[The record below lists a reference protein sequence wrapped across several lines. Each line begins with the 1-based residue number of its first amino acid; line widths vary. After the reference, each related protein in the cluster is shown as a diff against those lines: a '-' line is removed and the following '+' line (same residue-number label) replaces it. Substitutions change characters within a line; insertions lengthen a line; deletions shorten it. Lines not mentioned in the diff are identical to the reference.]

1 MATSLGATK
10 RPDGDLEP
18 AWEIAYLFPAQGAWS
33 EDDYLSLTEGT
44 NHLVEL
50 SQGHVEVLPM
60 PTRTHQRIVFFLA
73 RVLHSFLMA
82 HGLGTVLFA
91 PLRVRL
97 WEGKFREPDLVV
109 VLAEHRDREHEA
121 YFDGADLVIEV
132 VSDDDPDRDLV
143 TKRREYAQAGIA
155 EYWIVEPQV
164 ETITVL
170 RLDRDQY
177 VEHGRF
183 GRGAAAASA
192 LLPGL
197 SVDVATMFDE
207 ATDQV

>member
-73 RVLHSFLMA
+73 RVLHRFLMA

-91 PLRVRL
+91 PC
-97 WEGKFREPDLVV
+97 
-109 VLAEHRDREHEA
+109 
-121 YFDGADLVIEV
+121 
-132 VSDDDPDRDLV
+132 
-143 TKRREYAQAGIA
+143 
-155 EYWIVEPQV
+155 
-164 ETITVL
+164 
-170 RLDRDQY
+170 
-177 VEHGRF
+177 
-183 GRGAAAASA
+183 ASA
-192 LLPGL
+192 YGKANFVSPISSSCWQSTAIASTTRISTAPIL
-197 SVDVATMFDE
+197 
-207 ATDQV
+207 